1 MTGRLSRRHML
12 ALLAGACGTT
22 LLPAGAEEEKPSDR
36 GIGGTGI
43 MAGDGPAGRAIGFIG
58 TIQRFGSIYVNDTRI
73 TYPDDVE
80 VLVDGRSSGA
90 SALALGQVVSTVAEP
105 ESDGRLRASRITV
118 VSEVIGPVESISGGT
133 LKILGQSVVIGK
145 RAEGD
150 GPAVGARVAVSG
162 LRTAEGVIIASR
174 IEPAGTRPDQVV
186 GSPSMHGWTLRIG
199 DLPLIGLGEIYEG
212 WRVIVQGVA
221 SERGLRVQRARVDTP
236 FAGAS
241 IARASIEAYV
251 ERSGGSLRIGP
262 GTELRGVPV
271 DGTFRSGRN
280 VRAVL
285 DIGIE
290 ASGAM
295 RLDSLSAESRLESR
309 LDGRGFGSRPLITG
323 GYSGF
328 NFSPSQGSTSQ
339 LKGASGIG
347 LAGQGSFGGGT
358 VSMPSGFGNGGSF
371 GTGSGGFGSGGSGF
385 GNNGPSGSD
394 GNRFGR

>member
-1 MTGRLSRRHML
+1 ML

-43 MAGDGPAGRAIGFIG
+43 MADDGPGARAIGFIG
-58 TIQRFGSIYVNDTRI
+58 TIQRFGSIYVNDARI

-80 VLVDGRSSGA
+80 VLVDGRRSGA
-90 SALALGQVVSTVAEP
+90 SALAIGQVVSTVAEA
-105 ESDGRLRASRITV
+105 ESSGKLRASRITV
-118 VSEVIGPVESISGGT
+118 VSEVIGPVESISGDT
-133 LKILGQSVVIGK
+133 LKVLGQSVVAGKKTERDGLAIGT
-145 RAEGD
+145 RI
-150 GPAVGARVAVSG
+150 AVSG

-186 GSPSMHGWTLRIG
+186 GTPAMHGWTLRIG
-199 DLPLIGLGEIYEG
+199 DLPLIGLGEVYEG
-212 WRVIVQGVA
+212 WRVIVQGTA
-221 SERGLRVQRARVDTP
+221 ADRGLRVQRARVDTP

-241 IARASIEAYV
+241 IGRASIEAYV

-290 ASGAM
+290 ASGTM
-295 RLDSLSAESRLESR
+295 RLYGLTAERRLGRRTDESR
-309 LDGRGFGSRPLITG
+309 FGSQPVIKIG
-323 GYSGF
+323 DDAGF
-328 NFSPSQGSTSQ
+328 SVSPGQASMSQM
-339 LKGASGIG
+339 KGVSGIG
-347 LAGQGSFGGGT
+347 LAGQGSIGGGT
-358 VSMPSGFGNGGSF
+358 VSLPGAFGNGGSIGGGDGF
-371 GTGSGGFGSGGSGF
+371 GSGSSGFGNSSSGFGSGGMR
-385 GNNGPSGSD
+385 GSD